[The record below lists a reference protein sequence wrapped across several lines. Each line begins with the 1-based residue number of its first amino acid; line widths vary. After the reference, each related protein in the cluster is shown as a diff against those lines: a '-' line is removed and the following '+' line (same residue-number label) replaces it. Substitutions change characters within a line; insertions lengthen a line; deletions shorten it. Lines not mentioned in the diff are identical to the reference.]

1 MTLIKSLLTLTVGI
15 TLLASPYG
23 HAEDYGRAIEPDST
37 VVTEHKTTIN
47 GDRGNYTATTGTQP
61 VWNDEGEAVAALH
74 YTYYKRSD
82 IKDDSTR
89 PLVISFNG
97 GPGSASVWM
106 HIAYTGPVILNID
119 DEVFCAYTGV
129 SLNDLSGS
137 VDEAATVRLRAVIEV
152 FERVEPWFD
161 SSTEAWSWF
170 TSKPL
175 VGFGSKVPADVI
187 REYGAQGVESLM
199 QFVKSKDLGGFE

>member
-1 MTLIKSLLTLTVGI
+1 MTLIKSFLTLTVGAALFI
-15 TLLASPYG
+15 ASPG
-23 HAEDYGRAIEPDST
+23 VAKDYGRAIEPDRT
-37 VVTEHKTTIN
+37 VVTEHKTSIN
-47 GDRGNYTATTGTQP
+47 GTRITYTATTGTQP
-61 VWNDEGEAVAALH
+61 VWNEEGDAVASLH

-175 VGFGSKVPADVI
+175 V
-187 REYGAQGVESLM
+187 
-199 QFVKSKDLGGFE
+199 

>member
-15 TLLASPYG
+15 SLLASPCGY
-23 HAEDYGRAIEPDST
+23 AEDYGRAVEPDST

-47 GDRGNYTATTGTQP
+47 GDRVNYTATTGTQP
-61 VWNDEGEAVAALH
+61 VWNDEGDAVATLH

-119 DEVFCAYTGV
+119 D
-129 SLNDLSGS
+129 
-137 VDEAATVRLRAVIEV
+137 
-152 FERVEPWFD
+152 
-161 SSTEAWSWF
+161 
-170 TSKPL
+170 
-175 VGFGSKVPADVI
+175 
-187 REYGAQGVESLM
+187 
-199 QFVKSKDLGGFE
+199 